1 MGQVKIFGLAQ
12 EIHQHKS
19 TISDVI
25 HSCIVD
31 GLMFPADKK
40 FQRFFPMD
48 AENFIFPEGRS
59 HRYLIIEVSLFEGRS
74 IETKKGFIRLM
85 YQRLHDQLG
94 IAGNDIEITLFETP
108 KHNWGIRGV
117 PGDELILNYQV
128 NV

>member
-31 GLMFPADKK
+31 GLMFPPDKK
-40 FQRFFPMD
+40 FQRFFPME

-59 HRYLIIEVSLFEGRS
+59 NRYLIIEVSLFEGRS

-117 PGDELILNYQV
+117 PGDELMLNYQV

>member
-31 GLMFPADKK
+31 GLMFPPDKK

-59 HRYLIIEVSLFEGRS
+59 NRYLIIEVSLFEGRS

-117 PGDELILNYQV
+117 PGDELMLNYQV